1 MYKILLIGLLLLGLG
16 SPVYAETMD
25 SYIVKPGDS
34 MWKIAVKYQI
44 GVSEIINANKD
55 VKNPNLIYPKQKLNV
70 PNLDNLKSF
79 ENQVISLTNQ
89 ERAKAGIPGLQTD
102 WELSRVAR
110 HKSEE
115 MSNLKYFSHT
125 SPKYGSPFDMMKA
138 FGIQYKTAGENI
150 AQGQSSPDSV
160 VKSWMNSPG
169 HRQNILSPNYTH
181 IGVGFSSNGNYWTQ
195 QFISK

>member
-16 SPVYAETMD
+16 SPVYAGTMD

-44 GVSEIINANKD
+44 GISEIINANKD

>member
-16 SPVYAETMD
+16 SPVYAGTMD